1 MKTNEIPL
9 SVPKQKKAEFKK
21 NINLLTANTGNLFL
35 IAGDQKLEHLNSDFY
50 GPGIASE
57 DAYPEH
63 LFNITKNSSGG
74 VLASHL
80 GIISQYGNKYPD
92 LTYIVKINGK
102 SNLGDNEAK
111 DSSVPLWS
119 VADVLKFKK
128 ESSLKIAAI
137 GYTLY
142 LGSKYES
149 KMLQE
154 AAKAIFEAHQAGL
167 ATVLWMYPRGK
178 GINEENIHTI
188 AGGAG
193 VAACL
198 DADFVK
204 IKYPYKA
211 KDKKKAALDFKEAV
225 VAAGKTKI
233 ICVGGAKQSAKSL
246 LSFLNSQLKVS
257 GTAGLAIGRNLHQR
271 APEEAYRL
279 AKAISALI
287 LDGVTLAQAT
297 KIYEKKTKLNKAKK
311 TKKPVKSRNKIL
323 GFF

>member
-1 MKTNEIPL
+1 MKMNDIPL
-9 SVPKQKKAEFKK
+9 SVPRQKKAEFKK
-21 NINLLTANTGNLFL
+21 NMKLLAAETGNLFL

-50 GPGIASE
+50 GPGIAKE
-57 DAYPEH
+57 DAYPQH
-63 LFNITKNSSGG
+63 LFNITKHSAGG

-80 GIISQYGNKYPD
+80 GIISQYGNDYPD

-142 LGSKYES
+142 LGGKYEAQ
-149 KMLQE
+149 MLKE
-154 AAKAIFEAHQAGL
+154 AASAIFEAHQAGL
-167 ATVLWMYPRGK
+167 VTVLWMYPRGK
-178 GINEENIHTI
+178 GIKEEDIHTI

-198 DADFVK
+198 GADFVK
-204 IKYPYKA
+204 IKYPYQA
-211 KDKKKAALDFKEAV
+211 KDKKKAAKDFKEAII
-225 VAAGKTKI
+225 AAGKTKV

-257 GTAGLAIGRNLHQR
+257 GSAGLAIGRNLHQR

-287 LDGVTLAQAT
+287 LKDATLAQAT
-297 KIYEKKTKLNKAKK
+297 KIYEKKAKSVSKKK
-311 TKKPVKSRNKIL
+311 TKAKLL
-323 GFF
+323 GLF